1 MYKLHV
7 ELAERVASSRE
18 DINKL
23 HSGMVTGV
31 VAASVLL
38 HRLAPSAEMIWVL
51 PVLGAIVSV
60 SWIMSSLSMT
70 AKLTA
75 KHCVLLTLEKELP
88 FDFLDRENREFSN
101 GFWRRKYMAI
111 VMPVLFFL
119 LCAALFYMAITAPE
133 STPPPTDAIIDN

>member
-38 HRLAPSAEMIWVL
+38 HRLAPSTEMVWVL
-51 PVLGAIVSV
+51 PVLGTIVSL
-60 SWIMSSLSMT
+60 SWVMSSLSMT
-70 AKLTA
+70 ANLKA
-75 KHCVLLTLEKELP
+75 KHNVLLTIEKVLP
-88 FDFLDRENREFSN
+88 FDFLDRENLQFGN
-101 GFWRRKYMAI
+101 GFWRRKYMAL
-111 VMPVLFFL
+111 VMPVLFLL
-119 LCAALFYMAITAPE
+119 LCAALFYMAITAPD